1 MPKLSLFKGW
11 IKYGSLVNIK
21 IVSSVYFKNYIEK
34 LISKLLALIIMPELE
49 DKILKVIKSNNVPLV
64 TSEIA
69 DKLDVDRRIVLR
81 RLQRLAIEGKVK
93 GRRIEAANGIW
104 IWWL

>member
-1 MPKLSLFKGW
+1 
-11 IKYGSLVNIK
+11 
-21 IVSSVYFKNYIEK
+21 
-34 LISKLLALIIMPELE
+34 MPELE
-49 DKILKVIKSNNVPLV
+49 EKILTVIQNNKVPLV
-64 TSEIA
+64 TSEIS
-69 DKLDVDRRIVLR
+69 DKLGLDRRVVLR

>member
-1 MPKLSLFKGW
+1 
-11 IKYGSLVNIK
+11 
-21 IVSSVYFKNYIEK
+21 
-34 LISKLLALIIMPELE
+34 MPELE
-49 DKILKVIKSNNVPLV
+49 QKILRVVKNAGVPLV

-69 DKLDVDRRIVLR
+69 EKLKVDRRILLR

>member
-1 MPKLSLFKGW
+1 
-11 IKYGSLVNIK
+11 
-21 IVSSVYFKNYIEK
+21 
-34 LISKLLALIIMPELE
+34 MPELE
-49 DKILKVIKSNNVPLV
+49 EKILTVIQNNNVPLV

-69 DKLDVDRRIVLR
+69 DSLELDRRVVLR

>member
-1 MPKLSLFKGW
+1 ML
-11 IKYGSLVNIK
+11 
-21 IVSSVYFKNYIEK
+21 
-34 LISKLLALIIMPELE
+34 ELE
-49 DKILKVIKSNNVPLV
+49 DRILEFVKNEGIPLV

-69 DKLDVDRRIVLR
+69 EKLNVDRRVLLR

-93 GRRIEAANGIW
+93 GRRVEAANGIW